1 MVDLKV
7 RRVGT
12 CRVAPK
18 PIQLLYAYFV
28 FASINYTGFM
38 PSRTSPRRA
47 ADLSRVISPPAELG
61 AARPPAPRPSLRSS
75 KASPQDE
82 ATDTGTV
89 KWSQERR
96 LQFIDF
102 RLQWGGRINRR
113 DVTDFFKISV
123 PQASADIARYA
134 EVAPG
139 NLEYDTSSRTYVA
152 TPAYAPHYESSG
164 ARQYLSQLLAL
175 ERQILTSDQAF
186 LAFRPP
192 MASVPLPSR
201 TIEPK
206 TLALLLQSIAE
217 RAKLRIRYQSIAR
230 DEPQERYI
238 SPHAFGYDGVRWH
251 VRAYCHLR
259 EGFRDF
265 VLGRILSP
273 GAPVASDVDSSQD
286 REWHTN
292 VDLVLKPD
300 DSLTLKQREGVE
312 IDYGMKNG
320 KVTVPCRQAMLFYT
334 LRTLNFEPNGTP
346 RKGEKQVVIANLA
359 DIKSLLPKPG
369 QA

>member
-1 MVDLKV
+1 
-7 RRVGT
+7 
-12 CRVAPK
+12 
-18 PIQLLYAYFV
+18 
-28 FASINYTGFM
+28 M
-38 PSRTSPRRA
+38 PSRTFHRKA
-47 ADLSRVISPPAELG
+47 ADSTRVTSRPSEPG
-61 AARPPAPRPSLRSS
+61 AAPPSAPRHPSRSS
-75 KASPQDE
+75 KASPQYE
-82 ATDTGTV
+82 SSYTGTV

-113 DVTDFFKISV
+113 DLTDFFKISV

-134 EVAPG
+134 EAAPG

-192 MASVPLPSR
+192 MASVPLPNR
-201 TIEPK
+201 TVEPK
-206 TLALLLQSIAE
+206 TLALLLESIAE

-230 DEPQERYI
+230 DEPQERFI

-273 GAPVASDVDSSQD
+273 SEPMASDVDSLKD

-300 DSLTLKQREGVE
+300 DSLTPKQREGVE

-320 KVTVPCRQAMLFYT
+320 TITVPCRQAMLFYT
-334 LRTLNFEPNGTP
+334 LRTLNFEANGAP
-346 RKGEKQVVIANLA
+346 RKGPKQVVIANL
-359 DIKSLLPKPG
+359 DEIKPFLPKPG

>member
-1 MVDLKV
+1 
-7 RRVGT
+7 
-12 CRVAPK
+12 
-18 PIQLLYAYFV
+18 
-28 FASINYTGFM
+28 M
-38 PSRTSPRRA
+38 PSRLPPRRSK
-47 ADLSRVISPPAELG
+47 DQYRFDSPLSKPG
-61 AARPPAPRPSLRSS
+61 AASTSDSGSAARSS
-75 KASPQDE
+75 KVSPRDE
-82 ATDTGTV
+82 GSDAGQV

-123 PQASADIARYA
+123 PQASADISRYA
-134 EVAPG
+134 ELAPG

-152 TPAYAPHYESSG
+152 TPAFDPHYESSG

-192 MASVPLPSR
+192 MASVPLPNR
-201 TIEPK
+201 TVEPK
-206 TLALLLQSIAE
+206 TLALLLRAIAE

-230 DEPQERYI
+230 DEPQERFI

-251 VRAYCHLR
+251 VRAFCPLR

-273 GAPVASDVDSSQD
+273 AAPAVSEVDSLQD
-286 REWHTN
+286 LEWHTN
-292 VDLVLKPD
+292 VDLILEPD
-300 DSLTLKQREGVE
+300 DSLSPKQREGVE
-312 IDYGMKNG
+312 IDYGMKNS
-320 KVTVPCRQAMLFYT
+320 KVVVPCRQAMLFYT

-359 DIKSLLPKPG
+359 EIKSLLPKPG

>member
-1 MVDLKV
+1 MPN
-7 RRVGT
+7 RT
-12 CRVAPK
+12 
-18 PIQLLYAYFV
+18 
-28 FASINYTGFM
+28 
-38 PSRTSPRRA
+38 PSRQA
-47 ADLSRVISPPAELG
+47 ADPMRVISPPSGSG
-61 AARPPAPRPSLRSS
+61 AAPRSAPRPSSRSS

-82 ATDTGTV
+82 AEKSGPL

-139 NLEYDTSSRTYVA
+139 NLDYNASSRTYVA
-152 TPAYAPHYESSG
+152 TQGFAPRYESSG

-192 MASVPLPSR
+192 VASVPLPNR
-201 TIEPK
+201 TVEPK
-206 TLALLLQSIAE
+206 TLALLLESIAE
-217 RAKLRIRYQSIAR
+217 GAKLRIRYQSIAR
-230 DEPQERYI
+230 DEPQERFI

-273 GAPVASDVDSSQD
+273 SKPVASDVDSLQD
-286 REWHTN
+286 REWHTS

-300 DSLTLKQREGVE
+300 ESLTSKQREGVE

-320 KVTVPCRQAMLFYT
+320 TVTVPCRQAMLFYT
-334 LRTLNFEPNGTP
+334 LRALNLEANGAP
-346 RKGEKQVVIANLA
+346 GKGPKQVVIANL
-359 DIKSLLPKPG
+359 DEIKPLLPKPG

>member
-1 MVDLKV
+1 MTSKTYIRRGGEPVKV
-7 RRVGT
+7 
-12 CRVAPK
+12 
-18 PIQLLYAYFV
+18 
-28 FASINYTGFM
+28 M
-38 PSRTSPRRA
+38 
-47 ADLSRVISPPAELG
+47 SPPSELG
-61 AARPPAPRPSLRSS
+61 AVPPSAPRSSKGSS
-75 KASPQDE
+75 KASFQDE
-82 ATDTGTV
+82 ATDTGPV

-134 EVAPG
+134 EVASG

-152 TPAYAPHYESSG
+152 TLGFASHYESSG

-192 MASVPLPSR
+192 MASVPLPNR
-201 TIEPK
+201 TVEPN

-217 RAKLRIRYQSIAR
+217 GAKLRIRYQSIAR

-273 GAPVASDVDSSQD
+273 SAPVASEVDSSQD
-286 REWHTN
+286 CEWHTN

-300 DSLTLKQREGVE
+300 DSLTPKQREGVE

-346 RKGEKQVVIANLA
+346 RKGEKQVVIANLPE
-359 DIKSLLPKPG
+359 IKSLLPKPG

>member
-1 MVDLKV
+1 
-7 RRVGT
+7 
-12 CRVAPK
+12 
-18 PIQLLYAYFV
+18 
-28 FASINYTGFM
+28 M

-47 ADLSRVISPPAELG
+47 ADPTRVVSPPTEPGSALPT
-61 AARPPAPRPSLRSS
+61 AARPASCSS
-75 KASPQDE
+75 KASPLDE
-82 ATDTGTV
+82 ANDSAPV

-139 NLEYDTSSRTYVA
+139 NLEYDTRSRTYVA
-152 TPAYAPHYESSG
+152 TPAFAPRYESSG

-175 ERQILTSDQAF
+175 ERQILTTDQAF

-192 MASVPLPSR
+192 MASVPLPNR
-201 TIEPK
+201 TVEPK
-206 TLALLLQSIAE
+206 TLALLLRSIAE

-230 DEPQERYI
+230 DEPQERFI

-259 EGFRDF
+259 KGFRDF

-273 GAPVASDVDSSQD
+273 AEPIASDVDSSED
-286 REWHTN
+286 REWHTS

-300 DSLTLKQREGVE
+300 DSLTPKQREGVE

-334 LRTLNFEPNGTP
+334 LRTLNFELNGTP
-346 RKGEKQVVIANLA
+346 QKGEKQVVIANLSE
-359 DIKSLLPKPG
+359 ISSLLPTPG

>member
-1 MVDLKV
+1 
-7 RRVGT
+7 
-12 CRVAPK
+12 
-18 PIQLLYAYFV
+18 
-28 FASINYTGFM
+28 M

-47 ADLSRVISPPAELG
+47 ADQVRAIEPPSDP
-61 AARPPAPRPSLRSS
+61 AAALTSAPRSTALFS
-75 KASPQDE
+75 KASPRDE
-82 ATDTGTV
+82 DADAGPV

-152 TPAYAPHYESSG
+152 TPAFAPHYESSG

-201 TIEPK
+201 TVEPK
-206 TLALLLQSIAE
+206 TLALLLQAIAE
-217 RAKLRIRYQSIAR
+217 RAKLRIQYQSIAR
-230 DEPQERYI
+230 DEPLERFI

-265 VLGRILSP
+265 VLGRIMSP
-273 GAPVASDVDSSQD
+273 GTPTASEVDSSQD

-292 VDLVLKPD
+292 VDLVLTPD
-300 DSLTLKQREGVE
+300 DSLTIKQREGVE
-312 IDYGMKNG
+312 IDYGMQNG
-320 KVTVPCRQAMLFYT
+320 RVTVPCRQAMLFYT

-359 DIKSLLPKPG
+359 EIKPLLPKPG

>member
-1 MVDLKV
+1 M
-7 RRVGT
+7 RSRN
-12 CRVAPK
+12 
-18 PIQLLYAYFV
+18 
-28 FASINYTGFM
+28 S
-38 PSRTSPRRA
+38 PSQA
-47 ADLSRVISPPAELG
+47 ADSTRVISPPSKPG
-61 AARPPAPRPSLRSS
+61 AALPSAPQPALRSS
-75 KASPQDE
+75 NDSPQDR
-82 ATDTGTV
+82 AADTGPV

-113 DVTDFFKISV
+113 DVMDFFKISV

-139 NLEYDTSSRTYVA
+139 NLVYDTSSRTYVA
-152 TPAYAPHYESSG
+152 TSAFAPHYESSG

-201 TIEPK
+201 SVEPK
-206 TLALLLQSIAE
+206 VLALLVQAIAE
-217 RAKLRIRYQSIAR
+217 RATLRVRYQSIAR

-265 VLGRILSP
+265 VLGRVLSP
-273 GAPVASDVDSSQD
+273 SAPLASDIDPSHD
-286 REWHTN
+286 HEWHTFI
-292 VDLVLKPD
+292 DLILKPD

-320 KVTVPCRQAMLFYT
+320 SVTVPCRQAMLFYT
-334 LRTLNFEPNGTP
+334 LRTLNFEPNGSP
-346 RKGEKQVVIANLA
+346 RKDEKQVVIANLGE
-359 DIKSLLPKPG
+359 IKSLLPKPG

>member
-1 MVDLKV
+1 M
-7 RRVGT
+7 
-12 CRVAPK
+12 
-18 PIQLLYAYFV
+18 
-28 FASINYTGFM
+28 S
-38 PSRTSPRRA
+38 SRKTRSRDED
-47 ADLSRVISPPAELG
+47 ADAGP
-61 AARPPAPRPSLRSS
+61 
-75 KASPQDE
+75 
-82 ATDTGTV
+82 V

-123 PQASADIARYA
+123 PQASADISRYT
-134 EVAPG
+134 ELAPG
-139 NLEYDTSSRTYVA
+139 NLEYDTSSRIYVA
-152 TPAYAPHYESSG
+152 TPAFDPHYESSG

-175 ERQILTSDQAF
+175 KRQILTSDQAF

-192 MASVPLPSR
+192 MASVPLPNR
-201 TIEPK
+201 TVEPS
-206 TLALLLQSIAE
+206 TLALLLQAIAE
-217 RAKLRIRYQSIAR
+217 RAKLRIKYQSIAR
-230 DEPQERYI
+230 DEPQERFI
-238 SPHAFGYDGVRWH
+238 SPHAFGYDGARWH
-251 VRAYCHLR
+251 VRAFCHLR

-273 GAPVASDVDSSQD
+273 GAPAASEVDSSQD

-292 VDLVLKPD
+292 VDLILKPD
-300 DSLTLKQREGVE
+300 NSLSAQQHEGVE

-320 KVTVPCRQAMLFYT
+320 TVTVPCRQAMLFYT

>member
-1 MVDLKV
+1 
-7 RRVGT
+7 
-12 CRVAPK
+12 
-18 PIQLLYAYFV
+18 
-28 FASINYTGFM
+28 M

-47 ADLSRVISPPAELG
+47 VDQERVVSQLPEPG
-61 AARPPAPRPSLRSS
+61 AASPSASRSAARSS
-75 KASPQDE
+75 NASTRDE
-82 ATDTGTV
+82 DSDAGPI
-89 KWSQERR
+89 KWSQARR

-134 EVAPG
+134 ELAPG

-152 TPAYAPHYESSG
+152 RLAFAPHHESSG

-175 ERQILTSDQAF
+175 ERQILTSDQVF

-192 MASVPLPSR
+192 MASVPLPNR
-201 TIEPK
+201 TVEPN
-206 TLALLLQSIAE
+206 TLALLLQAIAE
-217 RAKLRIRYQSIAR
+217 RAKLRIKYQSIAR
-230 DEPQERYI
+230 DEPQERCI

-251 VRAYCHLR
+251 ARAYCHLR

-273 GAPVASDVDSSQD
+273 AEPAASEVDPSRD

-292 VDLVLKPD
+292 VDLILKPD
-300 DSLTLKQREGVE
+300 DSLSPKQREGVE

-334 LRTLNFEPNGTP
+334 LRTLNFEANGTP

>member
-1 MVDLKV
+1 
-7 RRVGT
+7 
-12 CRVAPK
+12 
-18 PIQLLYAYFV
+18 
-28 FASINYTGFM
+28 M
-38 PSRTSPRRA
+38 PSRPPPRRA
-47 ADLSRVISPPAELG
+47 ADPTRVISPPAEPGG
-61 AARPPAPRPSLRSS
+61 ALPSAPRPSSRSS

-82 ATDTGTV
+82 ATDTGPV

-152 TPAYAPHYESSG
+152 TPGFAPRYESSG

-201 TIEPK
+201 TVEPK

-217 RAKLRIRYQSIAR
+217 RAKLRIQYQSIAR
-230 DEPQERYI
+230 DEPQERFI
-238 SPHAFGYDGVRWH
+238 SPHAFGCDGVRWH

-265 VLGRILSP
+265 VLGRILWPS
-273 GAPVASDVDSSQD
+273 APVASDVDSSQD

-292 VDLVLKPD
+292 VDLVLKPH

-346 RKGEKQVVIANLA
+346 RNGEKQVVIANLA
-359 DIKSLLPKPG
+359 EIKPLLPKPG

>member
-1 MVDLKV
+1 
-7 RRVGT
+7 
-12 CRVAPK
+12 
-18 PIQLLYAYFV
+18 
-28 FASINYTGFM
+28 M
-38 PSRTSPRRA
+38 PNRSSPRRA
-47 ADLSRVISPPAELG
+47 TEQDRIESPPSEPG
-61 AARPPAPRPSLRSS
+61 AASVSAAGFAARSS
-75 KASPQDE
+75 NALPRNEGSDAGPI
-82 ATDTGTV
+82 

-123 PQASADIARYA
+123 PQASADISRYA
-134 EVAPG
+134 ELAPG
-139 NLEYDTSSRTYVA
+139 NLGYDTSSRTYVA
-152 TPAYAPHYESSG
+152 KPAFDPYYESSG

-175 ERQILTSDQAF
+175 ERQILTSDRAF

-192 MASVPLPSR
+192 MASVPLPNR
-201 TIEPK
+201 TVEPK
-206 TLALLLQSIAE
+206 TLALLLQAIAE
-217 RAKLRIRYQSIAR
+217 RAKLQILYQSIAR
-230 DEPQERYI
+230 DETQERFI

-251 VRAYCHLR
+251 VRAFCHLR
-259 EGFRDF
+259 RGFRDF
-265 VLGRILSP
+265 VLGRILC
-273 GAPVASDVDSSQD
+273 PVATVASEVDSSQD

-292 VDLVLKPD
+292 VDLILKPD
-300 DSLTLKQREGVE
+300 DSLSPKQREGVE

-334 LRTLNFEPNGTP
+334 LKTLNFESNGTP

-359 DIKSLLPKPG
+359 EIKSSLPKPG

>member
-1 MVDLKV
+1 
-7 RRVGT
+7 
-12 CRVAPK
+12 
-18 PIQLLYAYFV
+18 
-28 FASINYTGFM
+28 M
-38 PSRTSPRRA
+38 PSRTASRRA
-47 ADLSRVISPPAELG
+47 ADPTPAISPSSDPR
-61 AARPPAPRPSLRSS
+61 AALPSASRPYSRFSKSS
-75 KASPQDE
+75 AREESIDNTP
-82 ATDTGTV
+82 V

-102 RLQWGGRINRR
+102 RLQWDGRINRR

-134 EVAPG
+134 ELAPD

-152 TPAYAPHYESSG
+152 TQGFAPHYESSG

-175 ERQILTSDQAF
+175 ERQILTGDQAF

-201 TIEPK
+201 TVEPK

-259 EGFRDF
+259 AGFRDF

-273 GAPVASDVDSSQD
+273 SAPVASDVDSSQD

-292 VDLVLKPD
+292 VDLVLKPN
-300 DSLTLKQREGVE
+300 DSLTPKQREGVE
-312 IDYGMKNG
+312 IDFGMHNG
-320 KVTVPCRQAMLFYT
+320 AVTVPCRQAMLFYT
-334 LRTLNFEPNGTP
+334 LRTLNFEPDGTP
-346 RKGEKQVVIANLA
+346 LRGAKQVVIANLA
-359 DIKSLLPKPG
+359 EIKSMLPKPG
-369 QA
+369 QS

>member
-1 MVDLKV
+1 
-7 RRVGT
+7 
-12 CRVAPK
+12 
-18 PIQLLYAYFV
+18 
-28 FASINYTGFM
+28 M
-38 PSRTSPRRA
+38 PSRTSSRRA
-47 ADLSRVISPPAELG
+47 ANQDRADSPLSEPG
-61 AARPPAPRPSLRSS
+61 AASTSASRSAARSS
-75 KASPQDE
+75 RASPRDE
-82 ATDTGTV
+82 DADAGPV

-139 NLEYDTSSRTYVA
+139 NLVYDTSSRIYVA
-152 TPAYAPHYESSG
+152 TPAFTPHFESSG

-175 ERQILTSDQAF
+175 ERQILMSDQAF

-192 MASVPLPSR
+192 MASVPLPTR
-201 TIEPK
+201 TIDSK
-206 TLALLLQSIAE
+206 TLALMLRAIAE

-230 DEPQERYI
+230 DEPQERFI

-251 VRAYCHLR
+251 VRAFCHLR
-259 EGFRDF
+259 EGFKDF
-265 VLGRILSP
+265 VFGRISSP
-273 GAPVASDVDSSQD
+273 GVPVASDADSGADS
-286 REWHTN
+286 EWHTT
-292 VDLVLKPD
+292 VDLILKPD
-300 DSLTLKQREGVE
+300 DSLTQSQREGVE

-320 KVTVPCRQAMLFYT
+320 SVTVPCRQAMLFYT
-334 LRTLNFEPNGTP
+334 LRTLNFEPTGMP
-346 RKGEKQVVIANLA
+346 RKGEKQLVIANLSE
-359 DIKSLLPKPG
+359 IKSLLPKPG

>member
-1 MVDLKV
+1 MPSKTTRRQASDLAQDVSPVAAK
-7 RRVGT
+7 RAT
-12 CRVAPK
+12 SSAVAPGG
-18 PIQLLYAYFV
+18 
-28 FASINYTGFM
+28 ASSASA
-38 PSRTSPRRA
+38 PPRSEGS
-47 ADLSRVISPPAELG
+47 DS
-61 AARPPAPRPSLRSS
+61 SL
-75 KASPQDE
+75 
-82 ATDTGTV
+82 V

-102 RLQWGGRINRR
+102 RLQWEGRINRR

-123 PQASADIARYA
+123 PQASADISRYA
-134 EVAPG
+134 ELAPG
-139 NLEYDTSSRTYVA
+139 NLKYDTSSRTYVA
-152 TPAYAPHYESSG
+152 AAGFIPHFESSG
-164 ARQYLSQLLAL
+164 ARQYLSQLVAL

-186 LAFRPP
+186 LSFRPP

-206 TLALLLQSIAE
+206 TLALMLQAIAE
-217 RAKLRIRYQSIAR
+217 RARLQIRYQSIAR
-230 DEPQERYI
+230 DEAQERFI

-265 VLGRILSP
+265 VFGRILS
-273 GAPVASDVDSSQD
+273 ADQPVASAIDPADD
-286 REWHTN
+286 HEWHTN
-292 VDLVLKPD
+292 VELILTPD
-300 DSLTLKQREGVE
+300 NSLTPKQRQGVE

-334 LRTLNFEPNGTP
+334 LRTLNFEINGLP
-346 RKGEKQVVIANLA
+346 RKGERQLIVANLA
-359 DIKSLLPKPG
+359 EIKPFLPKPG